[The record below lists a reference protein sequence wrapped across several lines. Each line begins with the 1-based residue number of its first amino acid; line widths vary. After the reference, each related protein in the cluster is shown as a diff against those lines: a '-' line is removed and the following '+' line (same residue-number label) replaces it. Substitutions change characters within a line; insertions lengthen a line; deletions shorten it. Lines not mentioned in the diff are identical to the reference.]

1 MAARAAGRYCAGAVP
16 SLHPAR
22 AQRAARPASGG
33 EGEAGSGR
41 WVPSAGLSGR
51 RAGPG
56 RAGQAS
62 AVPMRGT
69 AGERSGGGL
78 RLQGGLQLAG
88 LGSLAAA
95 RWGSLRCSPARSR
108 VRLFLRQPFVLV
120 PPLSLLPRG

>member
-1 MAARAAGRYCAGAVP
+1 M
-16 SLHPAR
+16 
-22 AQRAARPASGG
+22 
-33 EGEAGSGR
+33 GS
-41 WVPSAGLSGR
+41 LSGSVR
-51 RAGPG
+51 AEGRAGPG
-56 RAGQAS
+56 RASQRC
-62 AVPMRGT
+62 PD
-69 AGERSGGGL
+69 AGDSGGKVWGGL

>member
-69 AGERSGGGL
+69 AGERSGGGCGC
-78 RLQGGLQLAG
+78 REGCSWRVSGAWRPQGGG
-88 LGSLAAA
+88 RCGVVPLAA
-95 RWGSLRCSPARSR
+95 G
-108 VRLFLRQPFVLV
+108 
-120 PPLSLLPRG
+120 